1 MACNITTH
9 AIRDLISAMDAVLG
23 ERCCLAGMN
32 TFLDII
38 VINLVI
44 HILSFKKWFDNSDKN
59 ENLTKMVQTLQ
70 YGNEKLTGKVQAI
83 EKGYD
88 KLLERIRGLEK

>member
-1 MACNITTH
+1 MPIACNITIH
-9 AIRDLISAMDAVLG
+9 AIRDLISAKDSVLG
-23 ERCCLAGMN
+23 ERCRLAGMN

-59 ENLTKMVQTLQ
+59 ENMTKVVQTLQ
-70 YGNEKLTGKVQAI
+70 YGNKKLTDKVQAL
-83 EKGYD
+83 KKVMTNY
-88 KLLERIRGLEK
+88 